1 MSKYNSISNIPA
13 KLFFDILETKDFN
26 LLEPIEGEDAEE
38 VFVAIYDDYFV
49 KSNNYRSNEFLR
61 LRQEIDFMEHKI
73 QSVVQVLDFLMFNET
88 DLEIRNTLLQA
99 LKDIGIGIDLEGK
112 FEDEIRNVLQVELGL
127 IENELNIAKF
137 DLENLT
143 KIKDNKQFDYFE
155 TIVNF
160 ETILERNLPDEI
172 LLIKFIYYEKM
183 CDNKIKAQ
191 SKKSIG
197 SKLS

>member
-1 MSKYNSISNIPA
+1 MSKYNSINNLSA

-73 QSVVQVLDFLMFNET
+73 KSVVQVLDFLMFNET

-99 LKDIGIGIDLEGK
+99 LKDIGIGIDLDGK
-112 FEDEIRNVLQVELGL
+112 FEDEIRNVLQVELGVL
-127 IENELNIAKF
+127 QNDLNISKIE
-137 DLENLT
+137 LENLS
-143 KIKDNKQFDYFE
+143 KENKDSVFNFYE
-155 TIVNF
+155 TLVG
-160 ETILERNLPDEI
+160 LESIHERSLDDAMVLAKYIE
-172 LLIKFIYYEKM
+172 YEKM
-183 CDNKIKAQ
+183 ANKKIEMQ
-191 SKKSIG
+191 KKTKIH
-197 SKLS
+197 